1 MNPPDLVQIPGFQP
15 RRERPP
21 LYVASIE
28 LLFPPPPGEA
38 VKHRK
43 FRYNVARRWRRQ
55 CEEAAGILLMELEKE
70 TRFPAP
76 VVMLDKAPY
85 TEPQAYYI
93 TAHFTE
99 VDKALPIALL
109 LGQTMRRWPVLL
121 NWEIGIQG
129 DTQRSKRNT
138 PWPGPLSDRERARRR
153 RLEQIRWHETKGR
166 DSDWRNVGKPAPP
179 SRRSW

>member
-1 MNPPDLVQIPGFQP
+1 MNPPALVEIPGYQP
-15 RRERPP
+15 RQQRPP

-28 LLFPPPPGEA
+28 ILFPPPPGEG

-43 FRYNVARRWRRQ
+43 LRYNIARRWRRD
-55 CEEAAGILLMELEKE
+55 CEEAAGTLLLELEQE

-93 TAHFTE
+93 TANFLAAHQ
-99 VDKALPIALL
+99 ALPIALM
-109 LGQTMRRWPVLL
+109 LGRIMERWPVLI

-129 DTQRSKRNT
+129 DTHRTAINST
-138 PWPGPLSDRERARRR
+138 WPGPVTDRETARRR
-153 RLEQIRWHETKGR
+153 RLERIRWHETKGA
-166 DSDWRNVGKPAPP
+166 DSDWRNVGKPAP
-179 SRRSW
+179 RRSW